1 MGKTILVV
9 DDEQGYR
16 DLLCME
22 LSDQGYTVLTAG
34 GGPEALEILKREK
47 TDLII
52 TDMKMPKMD
61 GLDVVIA
68 SRRLLPGIP
77 IILMT
82 GYAVEERVQEALTR
96 KASVCLRKP
105 FQLAELETA
114 LQAVFYRGNT
124 S

>member
-1 MGKTILVV
+1 MSKTILIV

-16 DLLCME
+16 DLLNME
-22 LSDQGYTVLTAG
+22 LSDQGYRVLTAD
-34 GGPEALEILKREK
+34 GGPEALEILRKERVE
-47 TDLII
+47 LII

-68 SRRLLPGIP
+68 SRRLRPGIP

-82 GYAVEERVQEALTR
+82 GYAVEERVQEALAR

-105 FQLAELETA
+105 FDMGELISLVE
-114 LQAVFYRGNT
+114 QY
-124 S
+124 

>member
-1 MGKTILVV
+1 MDKTILIV

-16 DLLCME
+16 DLLHME
-22 LSDQGYTVLTAG
+22 LSDQGYTVLTAAS
-34 GGPEALEILKREK
+34 GPEALEILKREGVA
-47 TDLII
+47 LII

-68 SRRLLPGIP
+68 SRRLRPGIP

-82 GYAVEERVQEALTR
+82 GYAIEERVQEALTR

-105 FQLAELETA
+105 FNINELTD
-114 LQAVFYRGNT
+114 LVKT
-124 S
+124 TVS

>member
-1 MGKTILVV
+1 MSKTILVI

-16 DLLCME
+16 DLLNME
-22 LSDQGYTVLTAG
+22 LSEQGYTVLLAS
-34 GGPEALEILKREK
+34 GGPEALEILGKKEV
-47 TDLII
+47 DIII

-68 SRRLLPGIP
+68 SRQLRPGIP

-82 GYAVEERVQEALTR
+82 GYAVEERVEEALSR

-105 FQLAELETA
+105 FQIKELETA
-114 LQAVFYRGNT
+114 LQA
-124 S
+124 

>member
-1 MGKTILVV
+1 MNKTILIV

-16 DLLCME
+16 DLLSME
-22 LSDQGYTVLTAG
+22 LSDQGYTALPAAG
-34 GGPEALEILKREK
+34 GSDALEILKKEK
-47 TDLII
+47 VDLII

-68 SRRLLPGIP
+68 SRLLRPGIP

-82 GYAVEERVQEALTR
+82 GYAMEERVQEALER

-105 FQLAELETA
+105 FQFEELHAAIHTA
-114 LQAVFYRGNT
+114 TA
-124 S
+124 

>member
-68 SRRLLPGIP
+68 SRRLRPGIP

-105 FQLAELETA
+105 FQLTELETA
-114 LQAVFYRGNT
+114 LQTVIF
-124 S
+124 